1 MQLHR
6 HAVVVTNFISTL
18 KIIVSVNTRLF
29 VMSSSLS
36 SEDITVIKSPTGIR
50 TNLSKRNSSLSTV
63 GDKYSFTTDRNALA
77 SLITSIQSL
86 EPLSY
91 WYNISDNNIGS
102 LCELFRLE
110 YCVFLSIMKTYGLI
124 RQRKLME

>member
-1 MQLHR
+1 MLFFLFLSFLTLQLYR
-6 HAVVVTNFISTL
+6 HAVIVVNCISTL
-18 KIIVSVNTRLF
+18 KIILSVIAGLF

-36 SEDITVIKSPTGIR
+36 SEDITVTKSPTGIR
-50 TNLSKRNSSLSTV
+50 TNLFKRNSSLYTMS
-63 GDKYSFTTDRNALA
+63 DKYSFTRARNVLY

-91 WYNISDNNIGS
+91 WYNISDNSIGS

-110 YCVFLSIMKTYGLI
+110 YCVFYL
-124 RQRKLME
+124 

>member
-1 MQLHR
+1 MLFFLFLSFLTLQLYR
-6 HAVVVTNFISTL
+6 HAVIVVNCISTL
-18 KIIVSVNTRLF
+18 KIILSVIAGLF

-36 SEDITVIKSPTGIR
+36 SEDITVTKSPTGIR
-50 TNLSKRNSSLSTV
+50 TNLFKRNSSLYTM
-63 GDKYSFTTDRNALA
+63 GDKYSFTRARNVLY

-91 WYNISDNNIGS
+91 WYNISNNNIGS

-110 YCVFLSIMKTYGLI
+110 YCVFYL
-124 RQRKLME
+124 